1 MYSTTPIYGNSPTS
15 QGIGAGA
22 LMSLPMAIMGDMLAP
37 RERAKYQGCFLA
49 VFGISSVLGP
59 LLAFVLALF
68 FKTPPLRA
76 ASGLQENAQGNKQ
89 TEDAADLQAEVA
101 ERDVLDVLD
110 KRSGSTF
117 RKSS

>member
-1 MYSTTPIYGNSPTS
+1 MLVIVGLMAGMFLVGFNAST
-15 QGIGAGA
+15 
-22 LMSLPMAIMGDMLAP
+22 L
-37 RERAKYQGCFLA
+37 
-49 VFGISSVLGP
+49 SVYWVGFFATV
-59 LLAFVLALF
+59 LAFVLTLF

-89 TEDAADLQAEVA
+89 TEDAADPQAEVA